1 MLHIIL
7 LILKIIGIVLLALIG
22 LLLLLLLTILLVPV
36 RYRIKAA
43 HGENLFSV
51 EGTISWLLHVM
62 HARIS
67 MKNDKPHILVRIF
80 GIKIFDSLRI
90 KRPKAKKEAKP
101 DKDHT
106 VEKSSHQKKDDSNK
120 EVKKLSKTDD
130 NRTRWVEKKDG
141 QEQAIKTKIIDE
153 GKLTD
158 HNQIDPN
165 SKDLTIEEAKD
176 RNLSDPNLKKLKYL
190 NKNEPDLKDL
200 NADDGQTFLRR
211 FLNKVRNIKE
221 KIITF
226 FRTLKERIKNWIK
239 VSFNVEHK
247 IHLIS
252 AFLKDEGN
260 RDAFRL
266 TFRSLKKLLKHV
278 LPTKLKSSI
287 IFGTGDPCST
297 GQALGALSILY
308 SFYGDKIQITPD
320 FENKR
325 LEGKHYARGRI
336 RLVTILIIVIKLIL
350 DKRFKQLKSNMKT
363 LKEAL

>member
-7 LILKIIGIVLLALIG
+7 LILKIIGMVLLVLIG

-43 HGENLFSV
+43 HGEDLFRV
-51 EGTISWLLHVM
+51 EGTISWLLHVI

-80 GIKIFDSLRI
+80 GIKIFDSLSI
-90 KRPKAKKEAKP
+90 KRPKARNKAKP
-101 DKDHT
+101 DKKYMAA
-106 VEKSSHQKKDDSNK
+106 KSSLQKKKDSNK
-120 EVKKLSKTDD
+120 F
-130 NRTRWVEKKDG
+130 
-141 QEQAIKTKIIDE
+141 IDQ
-153 GKLTD
+153 KQ
-158 HNQIDPN
+158 NDPN
-165 SKDLTIEEAKD
+165 RRAKTIEEAKD
-176 RNLSDPNLKKLKYL
+176 RNLSESSTEKLYAL
-190 NKNEPDLKDL
+190 NKNEPHLNDGNADDIPIREVVLKDL
-200 NADDGQTFLRR
+200 KVRENDTNDRSINGQSSDTKDKQTLLRR
-211 FLNKVRNIKE
+211 FLNKLRNIKE
-221 KIITF
+221 KIISF
-226 FRTLKERIKNWIK
+226 FRTVKERIKNWIK
-239 VSFNVEHK
+239 VSFNIKHK
-247 IHLIS
+247 IHLVS
-252 AFLKDEGN
+252 AFFKDEGN
-260 RDAFRL
+260 RDGFRL
-266 TFRSLKKLLKHV
+266 TFHSVKKLLKHV
-278 LPTKLKSSI
+278 LPTKLKSTI

-336 RLVTILIIVIKLIL
+336 RLVTILIIVIKLL